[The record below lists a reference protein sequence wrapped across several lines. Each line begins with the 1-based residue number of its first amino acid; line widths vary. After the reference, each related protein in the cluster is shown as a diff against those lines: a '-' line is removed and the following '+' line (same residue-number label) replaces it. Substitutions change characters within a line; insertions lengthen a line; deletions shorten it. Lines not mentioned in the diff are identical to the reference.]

1 MMCFSRFAL
10 LPSAGHRKIASR
22 LMRMQAIFLVMG
34 MLGGSALAD
43 LMHATHE

>member
-1 MMCFSRFAL
+1 MMCFFAICITSICR
-10 LPSAGHRKIASR
+10 PRKIASR